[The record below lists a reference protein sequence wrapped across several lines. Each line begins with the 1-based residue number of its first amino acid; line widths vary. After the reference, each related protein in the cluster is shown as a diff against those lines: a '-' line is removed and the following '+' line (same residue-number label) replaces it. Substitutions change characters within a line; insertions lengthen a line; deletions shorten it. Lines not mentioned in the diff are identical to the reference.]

1 MMYTII
7 SKLVFAKRK
16 NYYLCFYI
24 LQRSIYKF
32 LFWFKTILYCPNCKI
47 YDFFAFLNA
56 VSIYSSFIFTCN
68 NIGLLSTRLQDTT
81 LYFSHSL
88 YLNISQCPNSFITS
102 AYWNIW
108 TISKLYSPTNLY
120 ICYGL
125 FVYTNFK
132 KHLLV

>member
-24 LQRSIYKF
+24 LQRSINFCFDSRLSYTAQIVKYM
-32 LFWFKTILYCPNCKI
+32 I
-47 YDFFAFLNA
+47 FFAFLNA

-120 ICYGL
+120 ICYGV